1 VVRGRAVHAAA
12 LATTGGRSGPI
23 ESRARLAAQIRA
35 LVEQYFAAAPPPPAP
50 GEPRLPLHVPSY
62 GADEVNEAIDS
73 LLSTRVTMGEK
84 VRRFEKLWAEY
95 LGVAEAVM
103 VNSGSSANLIAVSA
117 LVNPAFP
124 RPLSAGDE
132 VIVPAVAW
140 STTYFPLVNA
150 GLVPVLV
157 DVDLDTFTID
167 PEAAARAIG
176 PRTRAMLPVHLLGN
190 ACDMRALGALADRH
204 GLVMIEDSCEAHGAR
219 FEGKAVGTFGA
230 MGMFSFYFSHHI
242 STIEGGMV
250 VTDDGALADLAR
262 MLRAHGWIRDV
273 KKRPTVADAP
283 IDERFLF
290 VNLGYNLRPTELQGA
305 FGIHQMPKLEPYIKI
320 RRDNVEHWNAALRR
334 HARWL
339 RECPGR
345 DTAGSRSVWFGY
357 PITVRPEAPFTR
369 DALVEFLEGRGI
381 GTRPIMAGN
390 FRDQPAI
397 RLFPHRV
404 AGSLERAEHVMRQ
417 SFFIGNH
424 HAISD
429 ADRAYVVTCVD
440 EFMARW
446 A

>member
-1 VVRGRAVHAAA
+1 VD
-12 LATTGGRSGPI
+12 
-23 ESRARLAAQIRA
+23 
-35 LVEQYFAAAPPPPAP
+35 QYFATAEPPAA

-62 GADEVNEAIDS
+62 GADEVNEAIAS
-73 LLSTRVTMGEK
+73 MLSSRVTMGEK
-84 VRRFEKLWAEY
+84 VARFERLWAEY

-103 VNSGSSANLIAVSA
+103 VNSGSSANLVAVSA
-117 LVNPAFP
+117 LVNPSFP
-124 RPLSAGDE
+124 RPLAPGDE

-167 PEAAARAIG
+167 PEAAARAVG
-176 PRTRAMLPVHLLGN
+176 PRTRAILPVHLLGN
-190 ACDMRALGALADRH
+190 ACDMRALGTLAERH
-204 GLVMIEDSCEAHGAR
+204 GLAMIEDSCEAHGAR

-230 MGMFSFYFSHHI
+230 FGTFSFYFSHHI

-250 VTDDGALADLAR
+250 VTDDPHLADLAR

-273 KKRPTVADAP
+273 KRRPSVVNAP

-305 FGIHQMPKLEPYIKI
+305 FGIHQMPKLEPFIKV
-320 RRDNVEHWNAALRR
+320 RRDNVEFWNAALRR
-334 HARWL
+334 HGSWL
-339 RECPGR
+339 REYPWR

-357 PITVRPEAPFTR
+357 PMTVRPQAPFTR
-369 DALVEFLEGRGI
+369 EALVEYLEGHGI
-381 GTRPIMAGN
+381 ATRPIMAGN

-397 RLFPHRV
+397 RLFPHRL
-404 AGSLERAEHVMRQ
+404 AGSLENAEHVMRQ

-429 ADRAYVVTCVD
+429 ADRAYVVTCLD

>member
-1 VVRGRAVHAAA
+1 M
-12 LATTGGRSGPI
+12 
-23 ESRARLAAQIRA
+23 
-35 LVEQYFAAAPPPPAP
+35 PAP
-50 GEPRLPLHVPSY
+50 AADDVRLPLHVPSY

-73 LLSTRVTMGEK
+73 LLSTRVTMGDK
-84 VRRFEKLWAEY
+84 VRRFEQLWAEY
-95 LGVAEAVM
+95 LGVGEAVM
-103 VNSGSSANLIAVSA
+103 VNSGSSANLVAVSA

-124 RPLSAGDE
+124 RPLAPGDE

-157 DVDLDTFTID
+157 DVDLDTFTMD
-167 PEAAARAIG
+167 PDAAARAIG
-176 PRTRAMLPVHLLGN
+176 PRTRALLPVHLPGN

-204 GLVMIEDSCEAHGAR
+204 GLLMIEDSCEAHGAR
-219 FEGKAVGTFGA
+219 FEGKPVGTFGA
-230 MGMFSFYFSHHI
+230 MGTFSFYFSHHI

-250 VTDDGALADLAR
+250 VTDDPALADLAR
-262 MLRAHGWIRDV
+262 TLRAHGWIRDL
-273 KKRPTVADAP
+273 KRRPLITEAP

-290 VNLGYNLRPTELQGA
+290 VNVGYNLRPTELQGA

-320 RRDNVEHWNAALRR
+320 RRDNVEHWNGALRR

-357 PITVRPEAPFTR
+357 PISVRPQAPFSR
-369 DALVEFLEGRGI
+369 DELASFLEKRGI
-381 GTRPIMAGN
+381 ATRPIMAGN

-397 RLFPHRV
+397 RLFPHRI
-404 AGSLERAEHVMRQ
+404 AGTLERAELVMRQ

-424 HAISD
+424 HAISEH
-429 ADRAYVVTCVD
+429 DRAYVVTTID
-440 EFMARW
+440 EFMTKW

>member
-1 VVRGRAVHAAA
+1 M
-12 LATTGGRSGPI
+12 
-23 ESRARLAAQIRA
+23 
-35 LVEQYFAAAPPPPAP
+35 
-50 GEPRLPLHVPSY
+50 PSY

-73 LLSTRVTMGEK
+73 LLSTRVTMGDK
-84 VRRFEKLWAEY
+84 VRRFERLWAEY

-103 VNSGSSANLIAVSA
+103 VNSGSSANLVAVSA
-117 LVNPAFP
+117 LVNPGFP
-124 RPLSAGDE
+124 RPLAPGDE

-157 DVDLDTFTID
+157 DIDLDTFTID
-167 PEAAARAIG
+167 PEAAARAVG
-176 PRTRAMLPVHLLGN
+176 PRTRAMLIVHLLGN
-190 ACDMRALGALADRH
+190 ACDMRALGALAERH
-204 GLVMIEDSCEAHGAR
+204 GLAVLEDACEAHGAR

-230 MGMFSFYFSHHI
+230 FGTFSFYFSHHI

-250 VTDDGALADLAR
+250 VTDDADLADLAR

-273 KKRPTVADAP
+273 KRRPSIEAAP

-305 FGIHQMPKLEPYIKI
+305 FGLHQMAKLEPYIKM
-320 RRDNVEHWNAALRR
+320 RRDNVEYWNVAVRR
-334 HARWL
+334 HGRWL

-357 PITVRPEAPFTR
+357 PITVRPEAPFSR
-369 DALVEFLEGRGI
+369 EALVEFLEGRGI
-381 GTRPIMAGN
+381 ATRPIMAGN

-397 RLFPHRV
+397 RLFPHRI

-429 ADRAYVVTCVD
+429 ADRAYVVACLD

>member
-1 VVRGRAVHAAA
+1 VAPAGR
-12 LATTGGRSGPI
+12 RSGPI
-23 ESRARLAAQIRA
+23 ESRERLAAQIRA
-35 LVEQYFAAAPPPPAP
+35 LVEQYFAAPTPAP
-50 GEPRLPLHVPSY
+50 RGEPRLPLHVPSY

-73 LLSTRVTMGEK
+73 MLSTRVTMGDK

-95 LGVAEAVM
+95 LGAAEAVM
-103 VNSGSSANLIAVSA
+103 VNSGSSANLVAVAA

-124 RPLSAGDE
+124 RALKPGDE

-190 ACDMRALGALADRH
+190 ACDMRALGALAERH
-204 GLVMIEDSCEAHGAR
+204 GLAMIEDTCEAHGAR
-219 FEGKAVGTFGA
+219 FEGKPVGTFGA
-230 MGMFSFYFSHHI
+230 MGTFSFYFSHHI

-250 VTDDGALADLAR
+250 VTDDGDLADLAR

-273 KKRPTVADAP
+273 KRRPTVTDAP

-305 FGIHQMPKLEPYIKI
+305 FGLHQMPRLEPYIKV
-320 RRDNVEHWNAALRR
+320 RRDNVEYWNAALRR

-345 DTAGSRSVWFGY
+345 DGAGSRSVWFGY
-357 PITVRPEAPFTR
+357 PITVRREAPFTR
-369 DALVEFLEGRGI
+369 EALVAHLEGRGI
-381 GTRPIMAGN
+381 ATRPIMAGN

-397 RLFPHRV
+397 QLFPHRV

-424 HAISD
+424 HAISE

>member
-1 VVRGRAVHAAA
+1 MD
-12 LATTGGRSGPI
+12 
-23 ESRARLAAQIRA
+23 EF
-35 LVEQYFAAAPPPPAP
+35 FAAAAPPPAP
-50 GEPRLPLHVPSY
+50 GEPRLPLHVASY

-73 LLSTRVTMGEK
+73 LLSTHVTMGEK
-84 VRRFEKLWAEY
+84 VRRFERLWAEY

-103 VNSGSSANLIAVSA
+103 VNSGSSANLVAISA

-124 RPLSAGDE
+124 RPLVPGDE

-167 PEAAARAIG
+167 PEAAARAVG
-176 PRTRAMLPVHLLGN
+176 PRTRALLPVHLLGN
-190 ACDMRALGALADRH
+190 ACDMRALGALAARH
-204 GLVMIEDSCEAHGAR
+204 GLVMVEDSCEAHGAR
-219 FEGKAVGTFGA
+219 FEGKAVGTFGT
-230 MGMFSFYFSHHI
+230 MGTFSFYFSHHI

-250 VTDDGALADLAR
+250 VTDDAALADLAR
-262 MLRAHGWIRDV
+262 TLRAHGWIRDV
-273 KKRPTVADAP
+273 KRRPAVTDAP

-305 FGIHQMPKLEPYIKI
+305 FGIHQMPKLEPFIKA
-320 RRDNVEHWNAALRR
+320 RRDNVEYWNTAVRR

-345 DTAGSRSVWFGY
+345 DSAGSRSVWFGY
-357 PITVRPEAPFTR
+357 PITVRPEAPFSR
-369 DALVEFLEGRGI
+369 EALVEFLEGRGVA
-381 GTRPIMAGN
+381 TRPIMAGN

-397 RLFPHRV
+397 RLFPHRI

-424 HAISD
+424 HVIGE
-429 ADRAYVVTCVD
+429 ADRKYVVTCLD

>member
-1 VVRGRAVHAAA
+1 VVRRRALHAAA
-12 LATTGGRSGPI
+12 LAPAGGRSGPI

-35 LVEQYFAAAPPPPAP
+35 LIEQYFAVSAPPPAP
-50 GEPRLPLHVPSY
+50 GAPRLPLHVPSY

-73 LLSTRVTMGEK
+73 LLSTRVTMGDK
-84 VRRFEKLWAEY
+84 VRRFERLWAEY

-103 VNSGSSANLIAVSA
+103 VNSGSSANLVAVSA
-117 LVNPAFP
+117 LVNPGFP
-124 RPLSAGDE
+124 RPLAPGDE

-167 PEAAARAIG
+167 PEAAARAVG
-176 PRTRAMLPVHLLGN
+176 PRTRAMLIVHLLGN
-190 ACDMRALGALADRH
+190 ACDMRALGGLAERH
-204 GLVMIEDSCEAHGAR
+204 GLAVIEDACEAHGAH
-219 FEGKAVGTFGA
+219 FEGKPVGTFGTF
-230 MGMFSFYFSHHI
+230 GTFSFYFSHHI

-250 VTDDGALADLAR
+250 VTDDADLADLAR

-273 KKRPTVADAP
+273 KRRPSLESAP

-305 FGIHQMPKLEPYIKI
+305 FGLHQMAKLEPYIKM
-320 RRDNVEHWNAALRR
+320 RRDNVEYWNAALRR
-334 HARWL
+334 HGRWL

-357 PITVRPEAPFTR
+357 PITVRPEAPFSR
-369 DALVEFLEGRGI
+369 EALVEFLEARGI
-381 GTRPIMAGN
+381 ATRPIMAGN

-397 RLFPHRV
+397 RLFPHRI
-404 AGSLERAEHVMRQ
+404 AGSLERAEHVMRR

-429 ADRAYVVTCVD
+429 ADRAYVVACLD

>member
-1 VVRGRAVHAAA
+1 M
-12 LATTGGRSGPI
+12 
-23 ESRARLAAQIRA
+23 
-35 LVEQYFAAAPPPPAP
+35 LVEQYFAAAAPAP
-50 GEPRLPLHVPSY
+50 ASDGVRLPLHVPSY

-73 LLSTRVTMGEK
+73 LLSTRVTMGDK
-84 VRRFEKLWAEY
+84 VRRFEQLWAEY

-103 VNSGSSANLIAVSA
+103 VNSGSSANLVAVSA

-124 RPLSAGDE
+124 RPLAPGDE

-157 DVDLDTFTID
+157 DVDLDTFTMD
-167 PEAAARAIG
+167 PDAAARAIG

-204 GLVMIEDSCEAHGAR
+204 GLVVIEDSCEAHGAR
-219 FEGKAVGTFGA
+219 FEGKPVGTFGA
-230 MGMFSFYFSHHI
+230 MGTFSFYFSHHI
-242 STIEGGMV
+242 STIEGGML
-250 VTDDGALADLAR
+250 VTDDPVLADLAR
-262 MLRAHGWIRDV
+262 TLRAHGWIRDV
-273 KKRPTVADAP
+273 KRRPIITDAP

-290 VNLGYNLRPTELQGA
+290 VNIGYNLRPTELQGA

-357 PITVRPEAPFTR
+357 PISVRPQAPFSR
-369 DALVEFLEGRGI
+369 DELVDFLEKRGI
-381 GTRPIMAGN
+381 ATRPIMAGN
-390 FRDQPAI
+390 FREQPAI
-397 RLFPHRV
+397 RLFPHRI
-404 AGSLERAEHVMRQ
+404 AGTLERAELVMRQ

-424 HAISD
+424 HAISER
-429 ADRAYVVTCVD
+429 DRAYVVTTID
-440 EFMARW
+440 EFMTKW

>member
-1 VVRGRAVHAAA
+1 VAAA
-12 LATTGGRSGPI
+12 GRRSSPI
-23 ESRARLAAQIRA
+23 ESPARLAAQIRA
-35 LVEQYFAAAPPPPAP
+35 LVEQYFAAAAPPAEA

-73 LLSTRVTMGEK
+73 MLSCRVTMGEK
-84 VRRFEKLWAEY
+84 VQRFERMWAEY

-103 VNSGSSANLIAVSA
+103 VNSGSSANLVAVSA

-124 RPLSAGDE
+124 RPLAPGDE

-167 PEAAARAIG
+167 PDAAARAIG
-176 PRTRAMLPVHLLGN
+176 PRTRALLIVHLLGN
-190 ACDMRALGALADRH
+190 SCDMRALGTLAERH
-204 GLVMIEDSCEAHGAR
+204 GLVMVEDTCEAHGAR
-219 FEGKAVGTFGA
+219 FEGKPAGTFGA
-230 MGMFSFYFSHHI
+230 FGTFSFYFSHHI

-250 VTDDGALADLAR
+250 VTDDPALADLAR

-273 KKRPTVADAP
+273 KRRPPVVDAP

-320 RRDNVEHWNAALRR
+320 RRDNVEYWNAAVRR
-334 HARWL
+334 HRRWL

-357 PITVRPEAPFTR
+357 PITVRPQAPFSR
-369 DALVEFLEGRGI
+369 EALVEFLEGRGI
-381 GTRPIMAGN
+381 ATRPIMAGN

-397 RLFPHRV
+397 RLFPHRI

-429 ADRAYVVTCVD
+429 ADRAYVVTCLD

>member
-1 VVRGRAVHAAA
+1 M
-12 LATTGGRSGPI
+12 
-23 ESRARLAAQIRA
+23 
-35 LVEQYFAAAPPPPAP
+35 EQYFAAAAPPAP
-50 GEPRLPLHVPSY
+50 GAKRLPLHVPSY

-73 LLSTRVTMGEK
+73 LLSTRVTMDEK
-84 VRRFEKLWAEY
+84 VRRFERMWAEY

-103 VNSGSSANLIAVSA
+103 VNSGSSANLVAVSA
-117 LVNPAFP
+117 VVNPAFP
-124 RPLSAGDE
+124 RPLAAGDE

-150 GLVPVLV
+150 
-157 DVDLDTFTID
+157 I
-167 PEAAARAIG
+167 
-176 PRTRAMLPVHLLGN
+176 LPVHLLGN
-190 ACDMRALGALADRH
+190 ACDMRALGALVERH

-219 FEGKAVGTFGA
+219 FEGKPVGTFGD
-230 MGMFSFYFSHHI
+230 MGTFSFYFSHHI

-250 VTDDGALADLAR
+250 VTDDPALGDLAR
-262 MLRAHGWIRDV
+262 TLRAHGWIRDV
-273 KKRPTVADAP
+273 KKRPNVERPP

-357 PITVRPEAPFTR
+357 PITVRPEAPFKR
-369 DALVEFLEGRGI
+369 EALVEFLEGRGI
-381 GTRPIMAGN
+381 ATRPIMAGN

-397 RLFPHRV
+397 RLFPHRI
-404 AGSLERAEHVMRQ
+404 AGSLERAEQVMHQ

-429 ADRAYVVTCVD
+429 ADRAYVVTCLD

>member
-1 VVRGRAVHAAA
+1 MD
-12 LATTGGRSGPI
+12 
-23 ESRARLAAQIRA
+23 
-35 LVEQYFAAAPPPPAP
+35 QYFAAAEPPAP
-50 GEPRLPLHVPSY
+50 GAPRLPLHVPSY
-62 GADEVNEAIDS
+62 GADEVNEAIAS
-73 LLSTRVTMGEK
+73 MLSSRVTMGDK
-84 VRRFEKLWAEY
+84 VARFERLWAEY
-95 LGVAEAVM
+95 LGAAEAVM
-103 VNSGSSANLIAVSA
+103 VNSGSSANLVAVAA
-117 LVNPAFP
+117 LVNPSFP
-124 RPLSAGDE
+124 RPLVPGDE

-176 PRTRAMLPVHLLGN
+176 PRTRAILPVHLLGN
-190 ACDMRALGALADRH
+190 ACDMRALGALAERH

-219 FEGKAVGTFGA
+219 FEGKPVGTFGA
-230 MGMFSFYFSHHI
+230 FGTFSFYFSHHI

-250 VTDDGALADLAR
+250 VTDDVHLADLAR
-262 MLRAHGWIRDV
+262 TLRAHGWIRDV
-273 KKRPTVADAP
+273 KRRPTVVDAP

-305 FGIHQMPKLEPYIKI
+305 FGIHQMPKLEPFIKI

-334 HARWL
+334 HGRWL

-357 PITVRPEAPFTR
+357 PITVRPQAPFTR
-369 DALVEFLEGRGI
+369 EALVEFLEGRGI
-381 GTRPIMAGN
+381 ATRPIMAGN

-397 RLFPHRV
+397 RLFPHRL
-404 AGSLERAEHVMRQ
+404 AGSLENAEHVMRQ

-429 ADRAYVVTCVD
+429 ADRAYVVTCLD

>member
-1 VVRGRAVHAAA
+1 
-12 LATTGGRSGPI
+12 
-23 ESRARLAAQIRA
+23 
-35 LVEQYFAAAPPPPAP
+35 
-50 GEPRLPLHVPSY
+50 VPSY
-62 GADEVNEAIDS
+62 GAEEVNEAIDS
-73 LLSTRVTMGEK
+73 MLSSRVTMGEK
-84 VRRFEKLWAEY
+84 VRRFERLWAEY

-103 VNSGSSANLIAVSA
+103 VNSGSSANLVAIAA

-124 RPLSAGDE
+124 RPLGPGDE

-167 PEAAARAIG
+167 PEAAARAVG
-176 PRTRAMLPVHLLGN
+176 PRTRAILPVHLLGN
-190 ACDMRALGALADRH
+190 ACDMRALGALAERH
-204 GLVMIEDSCEAHGAR
+204 GLVMVEDSCEAHGAR
-219 FEGKAVGTFGA
+219 FEGKPVGTFGA
-230 MGMFSFYFSHHI
+230 FGTFSFYFSHHI

-250 VTDDGALADLAR
+250 VTDDAARADLAR
-262 MLRAHGWIRDV
+262 TLRAHGWIRDV
-273 KKRPTVADAP
+273 KRRPSIPDAP

-290 VNLGYNLRPTELQGA
+290 VNLGYYLRPTELQGA
-305 FGIHQMPKLEPYIKI
+305 FGIHQMPKLEPFIKV
-320 RRDNVEHWNAALRR
+320 RRDNVEYWNTAVRR
-334 HARWL
+334 HGRWL

-345 DTAGSRSVWFGY
+345 DSAGSRSVWFGY
-357 PITVRPEAPFTR
+357 PITVRPEAPFSRET
-369 DALVEFLEGRGI
+369 LVEFLEGRGI
-381 GTRPIMAGN
+381 ATRPIMAGN

-397 RLFPHRV
+397 RLFPHRI
-404 AGSLERAEHVMRQ
+404 AGSLKGAEHVMRQ

-429 ADRAYVVTCVD
+429 ADRAYVVACLD